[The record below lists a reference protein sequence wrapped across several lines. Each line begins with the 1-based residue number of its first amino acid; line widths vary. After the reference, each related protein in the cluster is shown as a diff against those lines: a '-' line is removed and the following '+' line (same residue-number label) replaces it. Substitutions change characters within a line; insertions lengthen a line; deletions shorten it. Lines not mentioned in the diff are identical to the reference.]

1 MIDYF
6 KESILTGAK
15 KHRKKSLI
23 IYFSFVAVFVI
34 AALALF
40 IFYTTLPYASPK
52 ITTVKLILYP
62 LTVLF
67 VIFSFIYLGISG
79 KRVKKY
85 YELCTKISVG
95 IKERSEAEFIK
106 YDDRLSTKDGVDVK
120 SLVFSEWNKY
130 KNEFYERK
138 VLLFY
143 ELPFPEFTEGK
154 KYAFITVGNVLV
166 SYEEI
171 E

>member
-1 MIDYF
+1 MTDYF
-6 KESILTGAK
+6 KEEMLTDA
-15 KHRKKSLI
+15 RKQREKSLI
-23 IYFSFVAVFVI
+23 IYFSVVGVFVA
-34 AALALF
+34 AGLALF
-40 IFYTTLPYASPK
+40 IWYTTLPYASPK
-52 ITTVKLILYP
+52 ITTVKLITYP
-62 LTVLF
+62 LSAVF
-67 VIFSFIYLGISG
+67 VIFSFIYLGISA

-85 YELCTKISVG
+85 YEMCKKISIG
-95 IKERSEAEFIK
+95 IKERSEAEFLR
-106 YDDRLSTKDGVDVK
+106 YDDTLSTKDGVDVK

-154 KYAFITVGNVLV
+154 RYAFITVGNVLV

-171 E
+171 

>member
-1 MIDYF
+1 MIEYF
-6 KESILTGAK
+6 KENILAGAK

-23 IYFSFVAVFVI
+23 IYFSFVAAFVV

-40 IFYTTLPYASPK
+40 IWYTTLPYASPK

-106 YDDRLSTKDGVDVK
+106 YDDRLATKDGVDVK

-143 ELPFPEFTEGK
+143 ELPFPELTEGK

-166 SYEEI
+166 SYEET